1 MNISINHLYT
11 YCNCQHRNIGV
22 LKNYCQDF
30 SISNLT
36 DGVNLLECP
45 LNGNGW
51 ALTNCICNSHCCIKN
66 IKGDFYI
73 NDEKTSLNKLRIES
87 YYICQDDFSFLDIL
101 LNRKVKHL
109 ILGETNDAIG
119 NLLFEQNIL
128 NRNLN
133 SCGNWKY
140 IVSFYIGY
148 KKGKKIFGF
157 PWLKGGT
164 QMEIQSERLK
174 YIHNFSVSNH
184 ICVILPCE
192 CNSSLYLNWSGY
204 SLHECE

>member
-11 YCNCQHRNIGV
+11 YCNCSHRNIGI

-30 SISNLT
+30 SINNLT

-51 ALTNCICNSHCCIKN
+51 ALTNCICNSKCGDKK

-73 NDEKTSLNKLRIES
+73 DNEKTSLKELRNKS
-87 YYICQDDFSFLDIL
+87 YYICQDDFSYRNIIL
-101 LNRKVKHL
+101 HRKVKHL
-109 ILGETNDAIG
+109 TAGKRNDIIG
-119 NLLFEQNIL
+119 NLLHEENIL
-128 NRNLN
+128 NRNLDN
-133 SCGNWKY
+133 CGNWKY

-148 KKGKKIFGF
+148 KKGKQIFGF
-157 PWLKGGT
+157 PWLKGT
-164 QMEIQSERLK
+164 QIEIQSERLK
-174 YIHNFSVSNH
+174 YIHNFSVNNH

-192 CNSSLYLNWSGY
+192 INSASYLNWSGY
-204 SLHECE
+204 TLHKCE